1 MKVEDETYE
10 LLDDVPDEIAAASEK
25 EEQDSDNEG
34 YNEDETL
41 TDAHPGIGYR
51 KIATIIAIVAVFL
64 GLLISTYQTT
74 QSKPK
79 VIYATRYSKEHK
91 FRPAASP
98 IITETLR
105 DGRIRIRGAE
115 PTTATLPKPT
125 PTKRKRKARSK
136 SRNKRTKAKV

>member
-79 VIYATRYSKEHK
+79 VIYATRSV
-91 FRPAASP
+91 RS
-98 IITETLR
+98 
-105 DGRIRIRGAE
+105 GA
-115 PTTATLPKPT
+115 
-125 PTKRKRKARSK
+125 
-136 SRNKRTKAKV
+136 